1 MEELQQQL
9 GEGSRPP
16 VSLLRN
22 AATSLTARYGD
33 GGGRAREA
41 LGTGG
46 GGCRVVI

>member
-22 AATSLTARYGD
+22 AATSLTARYRD
-33 GGGRAREA
+33 GGGEPGRPWA
-41 LGTGG
+41 LGAGAAM
-46 GGCRVVI
+46 